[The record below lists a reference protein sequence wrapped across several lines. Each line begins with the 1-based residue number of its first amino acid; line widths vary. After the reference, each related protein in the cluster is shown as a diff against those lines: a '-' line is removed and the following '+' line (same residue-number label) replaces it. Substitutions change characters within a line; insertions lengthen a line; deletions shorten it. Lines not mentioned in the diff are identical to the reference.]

1 MSSYCLMS
9 RFQLPMNCNLYI
21 FLANLVVIPAS
32 QNVTLNSSVEF
43 FCQAENTYQYDW
55 YFNATI
61 SGLLS
66 REYLQHIVLRNYP
79 NAGGRL
85 SSLFI
90 PGVSLYYHQIQIRC
104 VAHPRDLPSVT
115 SPPGLLLIQG
125 KRKITHKYN
134 N

>member
-1 MSSYCLMS
+1 ML
-9 RFQLPMNCNLYI
+9 
-21 FLANLVVIPAS
+21 FLLLAYFVVFPAS

-61 SGLLS
+61 FRHLP
-66 REYLQHIVLRNYP
+66 REYLRDIVLRNQP

-90 PGVSLYYHQIQIRC
+90 PRVSLYYHQIQIRC
-104 VAHPRDLPSVT
+104 VAHPRNLPSVT

-125 KRKITHKYN
+125 KVMVQIPMDQASVVVERCLCSY
-134 N
+134 